1 MAGPSIGTWVK
12 VRNKSGRMTARVI
25 AKKFG
30 GGAYE
35 QGEVITQSQ
44 YEKYKQNR
52 ASQRDSEFSDNTGER
67 ATVSTARYRKGN
79 QGLVV
84 IQNDSKFKG
93 KLGRLAENLGGK
105 YTHREKGY
113 VLSPT
118 ATKRFRE
125 LAPLAKKQSF
135 ERTFAEEWYFRQ
147 DVFDSGKG
155 LKPNGKKTNEYM
167 DDQRRYHRS
176 AVKSALN
183 SGKKVPARV
192 LSEYPELRQS

>member
-12 VRNKSGRMTARVI
+12 VRSKSGGTTPRVL
-25 AKKFG
+25 AKKYG
-30 GGAYE
+30 GGAYD
-35 QGEVITQSQ
+35 QGEVITQSE

-52 ASQRDSEFSDNTGER
+52 ASQRDSEFSDGTGGK

-84 IQNDSKFKG
+84 VQNNSRWQG
-93 KLGRLAENLGGK
+93 ELGRLAENLGGK

-135 ERTFAEEWYFRQ
+135 ERTFAEEWYFRR
-147 DVFDSGKG
+147 DISGAG
-155 LKPNGKKTNEYM
+155 NRLKPNGKKTNEYM
-167 DDQRRYHRS
+167 DDQRRWHRN
-176 AVKSALN
+176 AVEGALN